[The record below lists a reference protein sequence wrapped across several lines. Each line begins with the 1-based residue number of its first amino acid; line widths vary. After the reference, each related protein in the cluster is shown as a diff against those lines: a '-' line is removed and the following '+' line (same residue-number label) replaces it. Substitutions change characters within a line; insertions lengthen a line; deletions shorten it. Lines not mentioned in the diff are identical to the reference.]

1 MLSRQRAIEFSEADG
16 YLRDQREKPER
27 IARRLEVLRWALE
40 ESQCEG
46 ESVNI
51 RAAIRGY
58 ETGEIPYSTNFTLF
72 YAGHMVDSCE
82 TYGSFT
88 GDRSDRLDRYAEA
101 YGPGWLWQ
109 EPPLAGPQ
117 HYDALA
123 LKGICVDRTIHD
135 DRYKTGY
142 YRLDLKFAPHPDK
155 VSRQTPQTQEL
166 LTRRNSTK
174 KQDAGDSCRLTTLM
188 DSGATFPVILESDLA
203 RLKIDERNYPAQGT
217 MDINIVGG
225 KMNIKFYEMYVS
237 ICSDDG
243 DTLVGQGK
251 KAVWPTE
258 PRTLGGFC
266 PVLVQKDP
274 RGKMLHTHRLSGL
287 LPFDACYIS
296 SAPGMARIW
305 LGEDRRDVL
314 GTNRLP
320 AHLRFDTDKT
330 FIFEYPQEFETL
342 RQAAR
347 TPERVI
353 FLHEFPGKPD
363 LLFTDSDAPGIRG
376 RSELAI
382 GQYQTVGG
390 SGQNPPRQALPKR
403 VVRVEPRKGGI
414 KIVPKENPR
423 PWAKDFI
430 TIKKPTRAK
439 R

>member
-1 MLSRQRAIEFSEADG
+1 M
-16 YLRDQREKPER
+16 
-27 IARRLEVLRWALE
+27 LRWALE
-40 ESQCEG
+40 ESQCEE

-88 GDRSDRLDRYAEA
+88 RDRSDRLDRYAEE

-109 EPPLAGPQ
+109 EPGLAGPY

-123 LKGICVDRTIHD
+123 LKGICLDRTINE

-142 YRLDLKFAPHPDK
+142 YRLDLSFTPHPDK
-155 VSRQTPQTQEL
+155 VSRKAPHAQAP
-166 LTRRNSTK
+166 LTRRRNSV
-174 KQDAGDSCRLTTLM
+174 KQQGGDESCQLTTLL

-203 RLKIDERNYPAQGT
+203 RLKMDLKNYPAQGA
-217 MDINIVGG
+217 MDVNIVGG
-225 KMNIKFYEMYVS
+225 RSKLKFYEMYVS

-274 RGKMLHTHRLSGL
+274 RGSVLHTHRLSGM
-287 LPFDACYIS
+287 LPFDACYVS
-296 SAPGMARIW
+296 SAPSMARIW

-320 AHLRFDTDKT
+320 AHLRFDSDKT
-330 FIFEYPQEFETL
+330 FVFEYPKEFETL

-382 GQYQTVGG
+382 GQYQTVSG
-390 SGQNPPRQALPKR
+390 SGQQPSRQALPKQ
-403 VVRVEPRKGGI
+403 VVRIEPRKGGI

-423 PWAKDFI
+423 PWRRDFI
-430 TIKKPTRAK
+430 KKKKPTRA
-439 R
+439 RR